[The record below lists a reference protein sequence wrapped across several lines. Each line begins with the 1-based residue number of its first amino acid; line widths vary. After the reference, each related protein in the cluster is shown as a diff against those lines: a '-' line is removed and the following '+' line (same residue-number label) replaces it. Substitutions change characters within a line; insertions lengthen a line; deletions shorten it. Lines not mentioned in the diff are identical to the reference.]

1 MTNEASKTSAT
12 KTSVASMTAWTMA
25 LSVLTG
31 LRKTEATARAEFEAI
46 RNANPDK
53 PFAPGVTTA
62 TDILN
67 SVARTKIDL
76 EHELRRIARSNGL
89 TMPEQRLCNG

>member
-1 MTNEASKTSAT
+1 
-12 KTSVASMTAWTMA
+12 MTAWAMA

-46 RNANPDK
+46 RNANLGR
-53 PFAPGVTTA
+53 PFAPGVTTS

-89 TMPEQRLCNG
+89 AMPEAL